1 MIHHTKTIGAIALF
15 GLSGALWGLPVVAQD
30 REEQTNIDVYARTSA
45 AVVSL
50 RSPAGVGSGT
60 VIDREGG
67 VLTSAHV
74 VRGQTRIEVILAN
87 GQRVW
92 GRTIATNRSVD
103 LALLQLEELPTPL
116 PALEF
121 APFAEVRVGQRA
133 FAIGNPFGRF
143 AGTLTTGIV
152 SRIDRAQNRIQTDAA
167 IAPGNSGGPLLDSQG
182 RILGINTAV
191 FRGAGQRGSIGFAIA
206 SDTARQFVMA
216 ARAGRIGLEA
226 ATETGGRLVFNEAPV
241 THQFTLADNRLPDGS
256 FFQVF
261 RFEGKQG
268 QRIVIDMESEE
279 IDPYLVLFDPQG
291 QKIAEDDNSGT
302 GDNARIV
309 LTLPSTGTY
318 TLYANS
324 YTVGDTGRFRLQAR
338 TANP

>member
-15 GLSGALWGLPVVAQD
+15 GLSLWGAPVFAQD

-50 RSPAGVGSGT
+50 RSPVGVGSGT
-60 VIDREGG
+60 VIDGEGG
-67 VLTSAHV
+67 ILTSAHV
-74 VRGQTRIEVILAN
+74 VRGQTRIEVTLAN
-87 GQRVW
+87 GQRLW
-92 GRTIATNRSVD
+92 GRTVATNRSVD
-103 LALLQLEELPTPL
+103 LALLQLEGLAAPL

-152 SRIDRAQNRIQTDAA
+152 SRIDRQQNLIQTDAA

-191 FRGAGQRGSIGFAIA
+191 FTGTGQRGGIGFAIA
-206 SDTARQFVMA
+206 ADTARQFVIA

-226 ATETGGRLVFNEAPV
+226 EAGGRLIFNAPPL
-241 THQFTLADNRLPDGS
+241 TSQFTFADNRLPDGS
-256 FFQVF
+256 FFQAF
-261 RFEGKQG
+261 RLEGKQG
-268 QRIVIDMESEE
+268 QRVIIDMESED

-291 QKIAEDDNSGT
+291 QKIAEDDNSGS

-309 LTLPSTGTY
+309 ITLPRTGTY

-324 YTVGDTGRFRLQAR
+324 YAVGDTGRFRLQAR
-338 TANP
+338 TSSP